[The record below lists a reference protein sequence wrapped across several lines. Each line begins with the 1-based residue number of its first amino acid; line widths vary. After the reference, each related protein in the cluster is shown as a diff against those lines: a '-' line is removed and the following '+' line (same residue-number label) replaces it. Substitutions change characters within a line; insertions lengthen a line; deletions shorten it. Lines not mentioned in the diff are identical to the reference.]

1 MRMKPLISSALAA
14 VVAVLAA
21 APADA
26 ATRVIV
32 RGAGFG
38 HGVGLSQYGAYG
50 FAKRGADHRAIIG
63 HYYRG
68 TELRTLSGE
77 QTVRVLLQS
86 AGTVRV
92 RGVRGIAGGRALDP
106 GTTYAIRGFGS
117 QLSLRT
123 TAGTSLGR
131 YAAPLRLVGADG
143 GLQLLGRAGNG
154 VVSGRYRGALE
165 LRPSSVGVN
174 AINAL
179 GLEDY
184 VRGVIS
190 AESPASWPAAALR
203 AQAIVA
209 RTYAITTN
217 KPGAGFDHYP
227 DVRSQ
232 VYNGVRAEYPSTD
245 AAVRATSRQI
255 VTYDDRPVVTY
266 FFSTSGGRTENVENS
281 FIGADPKP
289 WLKSVDD
296 PYDRESPKHRWGPYR
311 WTLAQAQRRFGSW
324 VKGRFVRVDV
334 IRRGASPRIVAADIV
349 GTRGRTRVSGP
360 QIRARLGLDDTWVTF
375 RVIGTNAVPP
385 SRDDAPGAPSGGGG
399 GAAPRAYGLRPAP
412 RTPRAVLRGTIRP
425 ASPSGWVRVERR
437 TAGGTWTHELDVQ
450 LRAGGTYRA
459 AVRRGGTY
467 RVRVGGDAGPAV
479 RVR

>member
-1 MRMKPLISSALAA
+1 MRLTPAFSTLLAA
-14 VVAVLAA
+14 VVAAVAA

-50 FAKRGADHRAIIG
+50 FAKRGADHRAIIT

-68 TELRTLSGE
+68 TRLRTLPDAR
-77 QTVRVLLQS
+77 TVRVLLQS

-92 RGVRGIAGGRALDP
+92 RNVRAIAGGRALDP
-106 GTTYAIRGFGS
+106 ATTYTVRGFGS
-117 QLSLRT
+117 QLALRT
-123 TAGTSLGR
+123 AAGASIGR
-131 YAAPLRLVGADG
+131 YPAPLRLVGADG
-143 GLQLLGRAGNG
+143 GLQLAGRAGNG
-154 VVSGRYRGALE
+154 IVNGRYRGDLE

-174 AINAL
+174 AINAV

-184 VRGVIS
+184 VRGIVS

-217 KPGAGFDHYP
+217 KPGAGFDHFP

-232 VYNGVRAEYPSTD
+232 VYNGIRAEYPSTD
-245 AAVRATSRQI
+245 AAVRATSREV
-255 VTYDDRPVVTY
+255 VTYDGEPVVTY

-281 FIGADPKP
+281 FIGADPQP
-289 WLKSVDD
+289 WLRSVKD
-296 PYDRESPKHRWGPYR
+296 PHDSESPRHRWGPYR
-311 WTLAQAQRRFGSW
+311 WTVAQAQRRFGSW

-334 IRRGASPRIVAADIV
+334 VRRGRSPRIVAADIV

-360 QIRARLGLDDTWVTF
+360 EIRARLRLNDTWVTF
-375 RVIGTNAVPP
+375 RVIGTRAA
-385 SRDDAPGAPSGGGG
+385 SATSDGGRGT
-399 GAAPRAYGLRPAP
+399 PRAFGRRPAP
-412 RTPRAVLRGTIRP
+412 RPPRAVLRGAIHPRP
-425 ASPSGWVRVERR
+425 ASGWARVERR
-437 TAGGTWTHELDVQ
+437 APGGSWTHEVDVR
-450 LRAGGTYRA
+450 LAAGGGYRA
-459 AVRRGGTY
+459 DLRRAGTY
-467 RVRVGGDAGPAV
+467 RVRAGQDAGPAV